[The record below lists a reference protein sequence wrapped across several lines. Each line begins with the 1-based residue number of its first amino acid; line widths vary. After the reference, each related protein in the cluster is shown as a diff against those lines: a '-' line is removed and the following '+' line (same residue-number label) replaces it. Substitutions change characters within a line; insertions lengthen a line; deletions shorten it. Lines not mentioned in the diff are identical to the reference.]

1 MKTNLSIA
9 YIDFGDRFDPNG
21 TSGIERKKLS
31 QIHELEKIGDVKR
44 LAFYPK
50 RKKSLLGNISRTLPF
65 FPSTFFFTY
74 DEKQLA
80 GLDVVYF
87 RKPAYI
93 DRYTIKLLK
102 DIKKQS
108 PRCLILFEIPTYPYD
123 KEKIGLGKYPL
134 LLKDRWNRRKL
145 QRFVDRIIVVASDE
159 PVIFSIPA
167 IKILNGIDFLKT
179 SLRKISFSTDDS
191 IHAIFVGNFE
201 HWHGL
206 DRIVEGMKR
215 YYNNSSNNRSVIL
228 HVVGPTENAF
238 VIDSETERLISN
250 GNIHFYGSLPY
261 SEVEKVYD
269 KVSLACEAF
278 GVHRRSPGQLSSSIK
293 SREYGAKGLP
303 IISESKIDY
312 IPLNYPYFLKV
323 SEDESPIDIE
333 SIIKFHD
340 DVYSVEVQ
348 SVAAEIRN
356 FAESRCSS
364 EAMMK
369 PVLEFCKS
377 MFSNF
382 KTNPQEVR

>member
-1 MKTNLSIA
+1 METNLSIA

-50 RKKSLLGNISRTLPF
+50 RKKNFLANISRLLPF
-65 FPSTFFFTY
+65 FTSTFPFTY
-74 DEKQLA
+74 DVKQLA
-80 GLDVVYF
+80 DIDVVYL
-87 RKPAYI
+87 RKPSYI
-93 DRYTIKLLK
+93 DRYTIRLLK
-102 DIKKQS
+102 DIKKQNQKS
-108 PRCLILFEIPTYPYD
+108 VIFFEIPTYPYD
-123 KEKIGLGKYPL
+123 KEKAGLIKYPL

-159 PVIFSIPA
+159 QVIFSIPA
-167 IKILNGIDFLKT
+167 IKILNGIDFSKT

-191 IHAIFVGNFE
+191 IHVIFVGNFE
-201 HWHGL
+201 RWHGL
-206 DRIVEGMKR
+206 DRIVEGMKH
-215 YYNNSSNNRSVIL
+215 YYNKSSANRIVVL
-228 HVVGPTENAF
+228 HVVGPTENAI
-238 VIDSETERLISN
+238 VVDLKTEELISN
-250 GNIHFYGSLPY
+250 GYIHFYGSLQY

-323 SEDESPIDIE
+323 SEDEFPIDIE

-340 DVYSVEVQ
+340 DVYSVEAQ

-369 PVLEFCKS
+369 PVLELRKID
-377 MFSNF
+377 
-382 KTNPQEVR
+382 Q